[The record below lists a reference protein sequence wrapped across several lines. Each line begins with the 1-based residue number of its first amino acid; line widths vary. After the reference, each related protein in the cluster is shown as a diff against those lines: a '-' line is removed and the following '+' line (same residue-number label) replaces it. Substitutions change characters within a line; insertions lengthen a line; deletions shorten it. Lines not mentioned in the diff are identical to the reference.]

1 MKVDSDLDSL
11 HGSIRR
17 IVLTQTT
24 STQYD
29 GGESVDRSSRTAAFD
44 RAGRV
49 IERSWQFPSGASS
62 RSVYSYDDRGRLIDT
77 AETFTNPDGAE
88 SSSKRT
94 YAYDDKGRLVE
105 ERHVPARGE
114 PTVTRHPTYLP
125 DGRRIEVERF
135 PARRR
140 GTCCFGVR
148 AIGVDAMSFA
158 APRRA
163 RVATAVYSAE
173 GAPETITF
181 SGRLGRTVGKVLFE
195 TDAAGRIMAIRN
207 FGASGAFHT
216 TVAGWL
222 RPVKPVAVWAFQQ
235 MMNAWTRWN
244 LARRGRW
251 CDLVRTLRWGPLWSE
266 IFTRYDAGGRRVEE
280 RQVFAAALETVKTW
294 SYDDRG
300 LLTEH
305 RELDEAG
312 GLSNQITY
320 AYRLDARGNWVHRTM
335 TRQGLPHTDE
345 EVVETAER
353 AIDYCD

>member
-1 MKVDSDLDSL
+1 VNVDSDLDSL
-11 HGSIRR
+11 DGSIRR
-17 IVLTQTT
+17 VVVTQTT
-24 STQYD
+24 SIRYD
-29 GGESVDRSSRTAAFD
+29 GGESVDRSTQTAAFD

-62 RSVYSYDDRGRLIDT
+62 RSVYWYDDRGRLIGT

-94 YAYDDKGRLVE
+94 YAYDDKGRLGE

-125 DGRRIEVERF
+125 DGRRIEVKRF

-148 AIGVDAMSFA
+148 AIGVDAMSFL

-163 RVATAVYSAE
+163 RVAMAVYSAE

-195 TDAAGRIMAIRN
+195 TDAGRITAIRT
-207 FGASGAFHT
+207 FGDQGAFHA

-235 MMNAWTRWN
+235 MMNAGTRWN

-251 CDLVRTLRWGPLWSE
+251 RDLVRTLRWGPLWSE

-280 RQVFAAALETVKTW
+280 RQVFAAALERVKTW
-294 SYDDRG
+294 SYDDSG

-312 GLSNQITY
+312 GLSNQIRY
-320 AYRLDARGNWVHRTM
+320 AYRLDARGNWVHRTL
-335 TRQGLPHTDE
+335 TRERLPHTDE
-345 EVVETAER
+345 EGVETSER
-353 AIDYCD
+353 AIDYWD